1 MKSDPKLDLAVLA
14 AKKSLTPKR
23 EPDWDAIDAKLFAR
37 IDAAEAT
44 EEAGR
49 VARLGPASRT
59 RGWSLVAGGLAAAAA
74 IAVYAGHKPGAAPI
88 DGAATAAAP
97 LTASA
102 LVRAGSERDPRDTL
116 IAGAPASAGAILHVG
131 EVIETHRASAL
142 LEREAPASGGGGAPG
157 APLVAWSVERDS
169 RVSVAKATGALV
181 VSLDRGAV
189 EAQVT
194 PVPSGEAFAVDVPGA
209 NGSVTRVA
217 VHGTHLR
224 VSRVEVGDHVK
235 LVVDLS
241 EGVVSIGAPPRAGS
255 TYGALVT
262 APAHVELDTADPSS
276 LVVSHLP
283 EDVRTPVDLTRARAA
298 STVGQVP
305 ASAVA
310 QNGAQIGAQN
320 GAPSTQSHP
329 AVSPQIAPRPVPAAP
344 RPPEADPNAEATVS
358 AAVKACMAG
367 RTQAPDG
374 EVTVTVSS
382 TLEIRLQDD
391 GAVDLARF
399 NPPLPPDVQLC
410 AANAI
415 YKTRFPRSGT
425 LTIDLKF

>member
-1 MKSDPKLDLAVLA
+1 MKGDKRDLDVDLELNLTVKA
-14 AKKSLTPKR
+14 AKKSLTPKH
-23 EPDWDAIDAKLFAR
+23 EPDWDAIDAKLFER
-37 IDAAEAT
+37 IDAADASER
-44 EEAGR
+44 AGR

-74 IAVYAGHKPGAAPI
+74 LAVYAGHKPNTAPI
-88 DGAATAAAP
+88 DRAAMAP
-97 LTASA
+97 APVTASA
-102 LVRAGSERDPRDTL
+102 LVRPADGEKRGEVL
-116 IAGAPASAGAILHVG
+116 VAGAPATTGALLHVG
-131 EVIETHRASAL
+131 EVIETHGATAL
-142 LEREAPASGGGGAPG
+142 LEREASGGSGGSG
-157 APLVAWSVERDS
+157 APLVAWSVEEDS
-169 RVSVAKATGALV
+169 RVAIVKATGALV
-181 VSLDRGAV
+181 VSLERGAL
-189 EAQVT
+189 EAQVM
-194 PVPSGEAFAVDVPGA
+194 PVPSGEAFAVDVPGPS
-209 NGSVTRVA
+209 GSVTRVA

-224 VSRVEVGDHVK
+224 VSRVVVGDHVK

-262 APAHVELDTADPSS
+262 APAHIELDTADPSS

-283 EDVRTPVDLTRARAA
+283 EDVRAPVDLALARAA
-298 STVGQVP
+298 SP

-310 QNGAQIGAQN
+310 QAPPASSVPRALAQAT
-320 GAPSTQSHP
+320 PHTPP
-329 AVSPQIAPRPVPAAP
+329 ASPQIARPVPAAP
-344 RPPEADPNAEATVS
+344 RAPVADPNAEANVA
-358 AAVKACMAG
+358 AAVKACMAA
-367 RTQAPDG
+367 RTRAPDG

-382 TLEIRLQDD
+382 TLELRLHED

-399 NPPLPPDVQLC
+399 SPPLPPDVQLC